1 MLGLAALFTLA
12 PLLVAPAPDGR
23 VGAHP
28 EARQALCDEARAIAE
43 LPPCTGPR
51 GCAAYEHFAE
61 RFGPPR
67 TSEAEAPAAAPSA
80 VITFPDRRP
89 LRRTPWPPPVPV
101 PTAPCPAG
109 PGTLP

>member
-12 PLLVAPAPDGR
+12 PFLAGPAAEAT
-23 VGAHP
+23 VGTHP
-28 EARQALCDEARAIAE
+28 GARQALCDEARAIAE
-43 LPPCTGPR
+43 LPPCAGPR
-51 GCAAYEHFAE
+51 GCAASERFTA

-67 TSEAEAPAAAPSA
+67 TSEAEAAGPEGA

-101 PTAPCPAG
+101 PVAPCPAG
-109 PGTLP
+109 TGAPP